1 MDNSSILE
9 NIIINKKMMLLN
21 RKNFIPSTSNTT
33 IETGSGA
40 HKDNNANKY
49 IRKRIDSIYTKK
61 KCTSTQCFGMS
72 SNFTLGNIKT
82 TSLANRFHIYKS
94 HTDGHAENVN
104 FRKEDKEYYGENSIH
119 ANNKTRQE
127 SKSHIFHN
135 KVKVNCENLE
145 RNQNE
150 SFNNL
155 RGSCTLNK
163 KSNILVKPNIFSKLN
178 NNINRARN
186 NDLEIED
193 ESENDN
199 NPTRDKKTS
208 YKNPKSYN
216 DNEMYN
222 NNDLH
227 QNQRYDDNDL
237 HQNQRYDDN
246 DLHQNQRYD
255 NNDLHQNQR
264 YDDNDVLDNHLFKI
278 KTGGGKDLLKNNFI
292 QQLKNKNTKT
302 QNVCNNLST
311 SKNIDT
317 SSNINEKN
325 MNINTP
331 LFILKSHTSNTSNFI
346 KDNFECPVI
355 YDPDLFENEINK
367 SQLKKFTQIYCY
379 KDIKFY
385 FNLYQEY
392 RKSKVVEIISYWM
405 GILDGPINSE
415 YDEFDIQRLLE
426 NDIFIHNLKFCLI
439 LFVYNSNIEALVRQ
453 KINFPLLVYNL
464 KKFSYFTND
473 TDLLFDWNEK
483 LELFTVGYEFDIVHF
498 IEEVPKYFL
507 KHWILFENDF
517 PLNLS
522 DFCVE
527 RYGNNW
533 TDVIYKKYNVNVKFL
548 NNENME
554 QRRNAY
560 ETLFKL
566 YKQCIYYISYTKD
579 NIEKNKSNW
588 YYECFLNGTPILT
601 TDDNEFGF
609 YDYYDNIYNLVFID
623 EITWN
628 FTNYT
633 NCTYSEYIRN
643 LFNTKNIQKMSS
655 LIYKMRTNLI
665 EHKVNVVDYF
675 KFIHFTIFKLNKVKN
690 NNNVLNELIVL

>member
-1 MDNSSILE
+1 MEHSSILE

-40 HKDNNANKY
+40 YNDSNGNKY
-49 IRKRIDSIYTKK
+49 IRKRMDSVFTKK
-61 KCTSTQCFGMS
+61 KGTSTQCFGMS
-72 SNFTLGNIKT
+72 SNFTIGNIKT
-82 TSLANRFHIYKS
+82 TSLANRFHIHKI
-94 HTDGHAENVN
+94 HTDNGNI
-104 FRKEDKEYYGENSIH
+104 RKGDSEYYDDNS
-119 ANNKTRQE
+119 NKTRKE
-127 SKSHIFHN
+127 YKSNIFNH
-135 KVKVNCENLE
+135 KLRFNCENFE
-145 RNQNE
+145 RNQKE
-150 SFNNL
+150 PCF
-155 RGSCTLNK
+155 LNK

-178 NNINRARN
+178 NNINKIKN
-186 NDLEIED
+186 SEKDDCEHDDIEMKVYK
-193 ESENDN
+193 
-199 NPTRDKKTS
+199 DKKSTCQNSNNEILFNNRKSNYHTS
-208 YKNPKSYN
+208 
-216 DNEMYN
+216 DNRTCEGEMCEE
-222 NNDLH
+222 
-227 QNQRYDDNDL
+227 QNSESLNESGNLQRTGEKE
-237 HQNQRYDDN
+237 
-246 DLHQNQRYD
+246 
-255 NNDLHQNQR
+255 
-264 YDDNDVLDNHLFKI
+264 LFH
-278 KTGGGKDLLKNNFI
+278 NNFI
-292 QQLKNKNTKT
+292 QQFKNKKNT
-302 QNVCNNLST
+302 SP
-311 SKNIDT
+311 
-317 SSNINEKN
+317 NINNAIGNN

-331 LFILKSHTSNTSNFI
+331 LFILKNHTSNFI
-346 KDNFECPVI
+346 KDNHECPVI

-367 SQLKKFTQIYCY
+367 TQLNKFTQIYCY

-385 FNLYQEY
+385 FNLYHEY

-415 YDEFDIQRLLE
+415 YDEFDIARLLD

-483 LELFTVGYEFDIVHF
+483 LELFTVGYDFDVVHF
-498 IEEVPKYFL
+498 IESVPKYFL
-507 KHWILFENDF
+507 KNWILFENDF

-527 RYGNNW
+527 KYGSNW
-533 TDVIYKKYNVNVKFL
+533 PEVICKKYNVQVKFL
-548 NNENME
+548 NNETVE

-566 YKQCIYYISYTKD
+566 YKQCIFYISYTQD

-588 YYECFLNGTPILT
+588 YNECFLNGTPILT
-601 TDDNEFGF
+601 TDENEFGI
-609 YDYYDNIYNLVFID
+609 YDYYDNTYNLVFID

-633 NCTYSEYIRN
+633 NYTYSEYIRN

-665 EHKVNVVDYF
+665 DHKVNIVDYF

>member
-1 MDNSSILE
+1 MEHSSILE

-40 HKDNNANKY
+40 YNDSNGNKY
-49 IRKRIDSIYTKK
+49 IRKRMDSVFTKK
-61 KCTSTQCFGMS
+61 KGTSTQCFGMS
-72 SNFTLGNIKT
+72 SNFTIGNIKT
-82 TSLANRFHIYKS
+82 TSLANRFHIHKI
-94 HTDGHAENVN
+94 HTDNGNIQKGDN
-104 FRKEDKEYYGENSIH
+104 EYYDENS
-119 ANNKTRQE
+119 NKTRKE
-127 SKSHIFHN
+127 YKSNIFNN
-135 KVKVNCENLE
+135 KVRVYCENFE
-145 RNQNE
+145 RNQKE
-150 SFNNL
+150 PCF
-155 RGSCTLNK
+155 LNK

-178 NNINRARN
+178 NNINKIKNSEKDDCEHDDIEIKVYKDKKSTCQKSN
-186 NDLEIED
+186 NEILFNNRKSNYHTSDNRRCEGEMCED
-193 ESENDN
+193 QNSENE
-199 NPTRDKKTS
+199 RCL
-208 YKNPKSYN
+208 
-216 DNEMYN
+216 NESGN
-222 NNDLH
+222 L
-227 QNQRYDDNDL
+227 QR
-237 HQNQRYDDN
+237 
-246 DLHQNQRYD
+246 
-255 NNDLHQNQR
+255 
-264 YDDNDVLDNHLFKI
+264 
-278 KTGGGKDLLKNNFI
+278 TGEKEHFI
-292 QQLKNKNTKT
+292 QQFKN
-302 QNVCNNLST
+302 SP
-311 SKNIDT
+311 
-317 SSNINEKN
+317 NINNSIGNN

-331 LFILKSHTSNTSNFI
+331 LFILKNHTSNFI
-346 KDNFECPVI
+346 KDNHECPVI

-367 SQLKKFTQIYCY
+367 TQLNKFTQIYCY

-415 YDEFDIQRLLE
+415 YDEFDIARLLD

-483 LELFTVGYEFDIVHF
+483 LELFTVGYDFDVVHF
-498 IEEVPKYFL
+498 IESVPKYFL
-507 KHWILFENDF
+507 KNWILFENDF

-527 RYGNNW
+527 KYGSNW
-533 TDVIYKKYNVNVKFL
+533 TEVICKKYNVQVKFL
-548 NNENME
+548 NNETME

-566 YKQCIYYISYTKD
+566 YKQCIFYISYTQD

-588 YYECFLNGTPILT
+588 YNECFLNGTPILT
-601 TDDNEFGF
+601 TDENEFGI
-609 YDYYDNIYNLVFID
+609 YDYYDNTYNLVFID

-633 NCTYSEYIRN
+633 NYTYSEYIRN

-665 EHKVNVVDYF
+665 DHKVNIVDYF

>member
-1 MDNSSILE
+1 MEHSSILE

-40 HKDNNANKY
+40 YNDSNGNKY
-49 IRKRIDSIYTKK
+49 IRKRMDSVFTKK
-61 KCTSTQCFGMS
+61 KGTSTQCFGMS
-72 SNFTLGNIKT
+72 SNFTIGNIKT
-82 TSLANRFHIYKS
+82 TSLANRFHIHKI
-94 HTDGHAENVN
+94 HTDNGNI
-104 FRKEDKEYYGENSIH
+104 RKGDSEYYVDNS
-119 ANNKTRQE
+119 NKTRKE
-127 SKSHIFHN
+127 YKSNIFNH
-135 KVKVNCENLE
+135 KLRFNCENFE
-145 RNQNE
+145 RNQKE
-150 SFNNL
+150 PCF
-155 RGSCTLNK
+155 LNK

-178 NNINRARN
+178 NNINKIKN
-186 NDLEIED
+186 SEKDDCEHDDIEMKVYK
-193 ESENDN
+193 
-199 NPTRDKKTS
+199 DKKSTCQNSNNEILFNNRKSNYYTS
-208 YKNPKSYN
+208 
-216 DNEMYN
+216 DNRTCEGEMCEG
-222 NNDLH
+222 
-227 QNQRYDDNDL
+227 QNSESLNESGNLQRTGEKE
-237 HQNQRYDDN
+237 
-246 DLHQNQRYD
+246 
-255 NNDLHQNQR
+255 
-264 YDDNDVLDNHLFKI
+264 LFQ
-278 KTGGGKDLLKNNFI
+278 NNFI
-292 QQLKNKNTKT
+292 QQFKNKKNTSPNSN
-302 QNVCNNLST
+302 NVIGN
-311 SKNIDT
+311 
-317 SSNINEKN
+317 N

-331 LFILKSHTSNTSNFI
+331 LFILKNHTSNFI
-346 KDNFECPVI
+346 KNNHECPVI

-367 SQLKKFTQIYCY
+367 TQLNKFTQIYCY

-415 YDEFDIQRLLE
+415 YDEFDVARLLD

-483 LELFTVGYEFDIVHF
+483 LELFTVGYDFDVVHF
-498 IEEVPKYFL
+498 IESVPKYFL
-507 KHWILFENDF
+507 KNWILFENDF

-527 RYGNNW
+527 KYGSNW
-533 TDVIYKKYNVNVKFL
+533 PEVICKKYNVQVKFL
-548 NNENME
+548 NNETVE

-566 YKQCIYYISYTKD
+566 YKQCIFYISYTQD

-588 YYECFLNGTPILT
+588 YNECFLNGTPILT
-601 TDDNEFGF
+601 TDENEFGI
-609 YDYYDNIYNLVFID
+609 YDYYDNTYNLVFID

-633 NCTYSEYIRN
+633 NYTYSEYIRN

-665 EHKVNVVDYF
+665 DHKVNIVDYF